1 MTKKKRLGRGLDA
14 LLSKP
19 VAETAAV
26 IGDTVT
32 PTGDTLRQIPVDL
45 LQRDDVGVG
54 DLPGNARQIIAA
66 VGTKPELNIVT
77 DAFHRVSFLI
87 RLAISG

>member
-26 IGDTVT
+26 
-32 PTGDTLRQIPVDL
+32 TGAHEPRGGEGLQNIPVDL
-45 LQRDDVGVG
+45 FA
-54 DLPGNARQIIAA
+54 ARPVPAA
-66 VGTKPELNIVT
+66 
-77 DAFHRVSFLI
+77 H
-87 RLAISG
+87 